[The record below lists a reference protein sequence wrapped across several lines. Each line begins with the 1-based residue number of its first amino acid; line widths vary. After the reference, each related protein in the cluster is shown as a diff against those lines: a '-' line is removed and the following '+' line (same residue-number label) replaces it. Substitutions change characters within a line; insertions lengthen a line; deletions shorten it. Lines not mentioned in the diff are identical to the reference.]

1 MASSGLKLELLLVIR
16 QYTGQT
22 PWQIMIWPKMP
33 TVPRLRTTASDE
45 TQRWAISFSSLT
57 AFVFSWWH
65 NLVNFFSLS
74 SIAYTLAILFILGN
88 QLTCLWVILLIR
100 WAEPGNPQTSRLQ
113 RTKFQVHLV
122 YSILAAVS
130 DLVASSSQRHQIYLL
145 KTYGVLNNFG
155 LIRR

>member
-1 MASSGLKLELLLVIR
+1 
-16 QYTGQT
+16 
-22 PWQIMIWPKMP
+22 MIWPKIS

-45 TQRWAISFSSLT
+45 TQQWAILIPSLI
-57 AFVFSWWH
+57 AFVFNWWH
-65 NLVNFFSLS
+65 SLVNFFSLL
-74 SIAYTLAILFILGN
+74 SIVYSLAILFILCN

-100 WAEPGNPQTSRLQ
+100 WAEPGNPQTSQLQ

-145 KTYGVLNNFG
+145 KTYGILNNFG